1 MSPGSF
7 VGIGA
12 LAAALC
18 LSAPPASASITIPT
32 VPVGNVGNAADPTPN
47 GPFGSVSYSYAI
59 ATTEVTNAQYAAFLN
74 AVAATDTNGLYNT
87 NMAGS
92 FGGITRSGSSGSYAY
107 AVVPGR
113 ASNPVNYVSFW
124 DAARF
129 ANWLHNGQ
137 PTGAQSNSTT
147 EDGAY
152 TLTPGGISANSVT
165 RNGGWLWAVT
175 SSHEWYKAA
184 YHQPA
189 TQGGDADDYWLYPTS
204 SNIAPTA
211 GQANYLPAGIGN
223 TTAVA
228 SYAPNFYG
236 AYDMAGNVYEWN
248 DTIFAS
254 PVRGPL
260 WGGAFDNVA
269 GWLTPANAYTP
280 PPGTEREQVGFRVV
294 AVPGPSTAVLLG
306 LSALGG
312 TRRRSRRPS
321 STLRMI

>member
-74 AVAATDTNGLYNT
+74 AVASTDTNGLYNT

-189 TQGGDADDYWLYPTS
+189 SAGGDSDDYWLYTTS
-204 SNIAPTA
+204 SNSAPTIA
-211 GQANYLPAGIGN
+211 QANFGGIGD
-223 TTAVA
+223 TTPVG
-228 SYAPNFYG
+228 SYAPNHYG
-236 AYDMAGNVYEWN
+236 TFDMGGNVWEWN
-248 DTIFAS
+248 EAIFFVGS
-254 PVRGPL
+254 EGLYRGL
-260 WGGAFDNVA
+260 RGGS
-269 GWLTPANAYTP
+269 WLGVSDDLEANTQLHDGLFANDDDFMF
-280 PPGTEREQVGFRVV
+280 GFRVTQ
-294 AVPGPSTAVLLG
+294 VPGPSSVALLG
-306 LSALGG
+306 LGALASFRGA
-312 TRRRSRRPS
+312 RRRR
-321 STLRMI
+321 